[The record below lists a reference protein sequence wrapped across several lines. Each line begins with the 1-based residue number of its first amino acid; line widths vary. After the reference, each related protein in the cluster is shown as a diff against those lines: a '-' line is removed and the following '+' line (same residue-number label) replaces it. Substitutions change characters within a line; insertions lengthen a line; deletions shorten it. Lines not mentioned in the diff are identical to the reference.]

1 MGPEYETICENF
13 KDDLSAH
20 FDGELD
26 ADRASQVDAH
36 LKECEVCRQAFN
48 KMGGLSKFLAGA
60 RTSEEVPDIWQAIAG
75 KIDAND
81 HVSEEDLSAYLDSE
95 LPPATYEGVREHLDG
110 CAPCTIKQSELKTV
124 SGLIQD
130 ALALPENIEVN
141 IWPALRSR
149 LNEDCAL
156 IQSELSAFLDQEV
169 ATLRHR
175 NVVGH
180 LMQCPT
186 CKGLFDQLDSVGN
199 IIRTNYRPE
208 IPEDFDLWPEIK
220 AKLQVVPF
228 AARPKQPAKVIPFKR
243 RAYAIAAA
251 IVALGLVAAF
261 VTRQQQSYSHLTA
274 EAYMIDSALEDQGD
288 NPDQF
293 VYEN

>member
-1 MGPEYETICENF
+1 MGPDYETICENF

-26 ADRASQVDAH
+26 AERATLVDAH
-36 LKECEVCRQAFN
+36 LQECEPCRNAFN
-48 KMGGLSKFLAGA
+48 KLGGLSKFLAGA
-60 RTSEEVPDIWQAIAG
+60 RKSEEVPDIWQTISE
-75 KIDAND
+75 KVDFSD
-81 HVSEEDLSAYLDSE
+81 HISEEDLSAYLDSE
-95 LPPATYEGVREHLDG
+95 LPPATYEGVREHLDSCG
-110 CAPCTIKQSELKTV
+110 QCSLKQQELKTV
-124 SGLIQD
+124 SELIHNALTLPQD
-130 ALALPENIEVN
+130 LEVN

-175 NVVGH
+175 NVVAH
-180 LMQCPT
+180 LMQCPA

-199 IIRTNYRPE
+199 VIRTNYIPD

-243 RAYAIAAA
+243 RLYAIAAA
-251 IVALGLVAAF
+251 VVALGLVAVLVA
-261 VTRQQQSYSHLTA
+261 RQQQSYSHLTA

>member
-1 MGPEYETICENF
+1 MGPDYETICENF
-13 KDDLSAH
+13 REDLSSH
-20 FDGELD
+20 FDGELE
-26 ADRASQVDAH
+26 AARATIVDSH
-36 LKECEVCRQAFN
+36 LKECEACRAAFN
-48 KMGGLSKFLAGA
+48 KLGGLSKLLAGA
-60 RTSEEVPDIWQAIAG
+60 RQVEDVPDIWQAISD
-75 KIDAND
+75 KIDTD
-81 HVSEEDLSAYLDSE
+81 EHVLDEDLSAYLDSE
-95 LPPATYEGVREHLDG
+95 LPPATYQGVREHLDS
-110 CAPCTIKQSELKTV
+110 CAQCTNKQADLKAV
-124 SGLIQD
+124 SGLIQQ
-130 ALALPENIEVN
+130 ALSLPENLEVN

-156 IQSELSAFLDQEV
+156 IQGELSAFLDQEV

-175 NVVGH
+175 NVVAH

-199 IIRTNYRPE
+199 LIRTNYTPA
-208 IPEDFDLWPEIK
+208 IPDDFDLWPEIK

-228 AARPKQPAKVIPFKR
+228 TARPKQPAKVIPFKR

-261 VTRQQQSYSHLTA
+261 VTRQQQGYSHLTA

>member
-1 MGPEYETICENF
+1 MGSDYETICENF
-13 KDDLSAH
+13 KEDLSAH

-26 ADRASQVDAH
+26 AERATLVDSH
-36 LKECEVCRQAFN
+36 LKECEPCRNAFN
-48 KMGGLSKFLAGA
+48 KLGGLSKFLAVG
-60 RTSEEVPDIWQAIAG
+60 RKSEEVPDIWQAISG
-75 KIDAND
+75 TIDTSD
-81 HVSEEDLSAYLDSE
+81 HISEEDLSAYLDSE
-95 LPPATYEGVREHLDG
+95 LPPATLEGVREHLDS
-110 CAPCTIKQSELKTV
+110 CSPCSGKQSELKAV
-124 SGLIQD
+124 SGLIHD
-130 ALALPENIEVN
+130 ALILPQDMDIN
-141 IWPALRSR
+141 IWPELRSR

-186 CKGLFDQLDSVGN
+186 CKDLFDELDSVGN
-199 IIRTNYRPE
+199 IIRTNYRPD

-251 IVALGLVAAF
+251 IVALGLVAAL
-261 VTRQQQSYSHLTA
+261 VTRQQQGYSHLTA

>member
-1 MGPEYETICENF
+1 MVPDNETICENF
-13 KDDLSAH
+13 KEDLSAH

-26 ADRASQVDAH
+26 AERASIVDAH
-36 LKECEVCRQAFN
+36 LKECETCRNAFN
-48 KMGGLSKFLAGA
+48 KLGGLSKFLAGA
-60 RTSEEVPDIWQAIAG
+60 RQSEEIPDIWQAISD
-75 KIDAND
+75 KVDASD
-81 HVSEEDLSAYLDSE
+81 HIAEEDLSAYLDSE
-95 LPPATYEGVREHLDG
+95 LPPATYEGVREHLDSCG
-110 CAPCTIKQSELKTV
+110 DCSTKQTELKTV

-130 ALALPENIEVN
+130 ALALPEDVTVD

-199 IIRTNYRPE
+199 IIRTNYRPD

-228 AARPKQPAKVIPFKR
+228 ARPKQPAKVITFKR

>member
-1 MGPEYETICENF
+1 MGPDFETICENF
-13 KDDLSAH
+13 KEDLSAH

-26 ADRASQVDAH
+26 AERATIVDAH
-36 LKECEVCRQAFN
+36 LKECEVCRNAFN
-48 KMGGLSKFLAGA
+48 KLGGLSKFLAGA
-60 RTSEEVPDIWQAIAG
+60 RQEEVIPDIWQAISD
-75 KIDAND
+75 KVDTSD
-81 HVSEEDLSAYLDSE
+81 HISDEDLSAYLDSE
-95 LPPATYEGVREHLDG
+95 LPPATFEGVREHLDSCG
-110 CAPCTIKQSELKTV
+110 DCSTKQSELKTV
-124 SGLIQD
+124 SGLIHD
-130 ALALPENIEVN
+130 ALVLPDDIAVD

-169 ATLRHR
+169 NTLRHR

-199 IIRTNYRPE
+199 IIRTNYRPD

>member
-1 MGPEYETICENF
+1 MGPDYETICENF
-13 KDDLSAH
+13 REDLSAH
-20 FDGELD
+20 FDGELSPE
-26 ADRASQVDAH
+26 RATAVDAH
-36 LKECEVCRQAFN
+36 LKECEACRAAFN
-48 KMGGLSKFLAGA
+48 KLGGLSKFLAGA
-60 RTSEEVPDIWQAIAG
+60 RQESDMPDIWQAISD
-75 KIDAND
+75 KIDADD
-81 HVSEEDLSAYLDSE
+81 HVSDEDLSAYLDSE
-95 LPPATYEGVREHLDG
+95 LPPATLEGVREHLDS
-110 CAPCTIKQSELKTV
+110 CAQCAGKQAQLKSV
-124 SGLIQD
+124 SGLISN
-130 ALALPENIEVN
+130 ALSLPEDVEVN

-175 NVVGH
+175 NVIGH

-199 IIRTNYRPE
+199 FIRTNYRPD

-220 AKLQVVPF
+220 SKLQVVPF
-228 AARPKQPAKVIPFKR
+228 TARPKQPSKVIPFKR

-251 IVALGLVAAF
+251 IVALGLLVVFVA
-261 VTRQQQSYSHLTA
+261 RQQQSYSHLTA

>member
-1 MGPEYETICENF
+1 MGPDYEIICENF
-13 KDDLSAH
+13 KEDLSAH
-20 FDGELD
+20 FDGELESE
-26 ADRASQVDAH
+26 RATLVDAH
-36 LKECEVCRQAFN
+36 LQECEACRNAFN
-48 KMGGLSKFLAGA
+48 KLGGLSKFLSGA
-60 RTSEEVPDIWQAIAG
+60 IKSEEVPDIWQAISG
-75 KIDAND
+75 KIDI
-81 HVSEEDLSAYLDSE
+81 SEHISQEDLSAYFDSE
-95 LPPATYEGVREHLDG
+95 LPPATAEGVREHLG
-110 CAPCTIKQSELKTV
+110 ACVPCADKHAELKTV
-124 SGLIQD
+124 SGLIHQALELPQD
-130 ALALPENIEVN
+130 LDIN
-141 IWPALRSR
+141 IWPALHSR

-156 IQSELSAFLDQEV
+156 IQGELSAFLDQEV

-175 NVVGH
+175 NVVTH

-199 IIRTNYRPE
+199 IIRTNYRPD

-228 AARPKQPAKVIPFKR
+228 AARPKQPAKVIPIKR
-243 RAYAIAAA
+243 RALAIAAA

-261 VTRQQQSYSHLTA
+261 VTRQQQGYSHLTA